1 MIPFLLPY
9 QLPIQPQQVDNHNI
23 YVLGTGV
30 FILYITYRIN
40 MHYICV

>member
-1 MIPFLLPY
+1 MIPLLLPY

-30 FILYITYRIN
+30 FKLHIN
-40 MHYICV
+40 KADNLHYI